1 MIGPIQKF
9 FSLILVTLMIN
20 FSSLFGAGGK
30 EAVKAISENVTNGLL
45 SGTMSTFGGSDIY
58 DPGQLVSLIS
68 YDGDGNCYFAD
79 IDYANEARA
88 AWPAEK
94 HLNRT
99 ERLAII
105 YRLERDAA
113 KKEEYKT
120 LVLKLLDHWIKQD
133 YQNSNW
139 WYNKLS
145 NPNIL
150 GEIGILMQP
159 DLSPDQL
166 KKLSVLVGRGCF
178 LVDPVLRVYTGA
190 NAVDLSMS
198 SIKFGVLTGNTASI
212 KSALRVVANDLDYS
226 LIEGLKKDGTFF
238 QHGTRLYMGGYGI
251 EFIKAI
257 SNVICMVDGTEYTF
271 SSKQLEPF
279 SKFLLTGLRKM
290 SFGSTLD
297 PNVMGRSVSRFNAQP
312 LQSIVQ
318 DLIRLSN
325 TKAMPGKAE
334 LREYA
339 LSIQNNT
346 KSNYGLH
353 YYDKANFLV
362 VNNEDFYFS
371 FLGGDSAM
379 LYSEITNDENILCY
393 NSSFPGVTTIM
404 RTGNELTNISP
415 LYDYS
420 LVPGT
425 TAVYESDA
433 EPAAHKDPSYRVLPG
448 LYGSATADGAAAVFA
463 KTKHEGISMTISC
476 FATNDA
482 VILLGAGMKNSKGRQ
497 MFTTLDQSYY
507 AGSFTQEGNKVIHNG
522 IKYELLEGGDLLA
535 SNNHRTGSWR
545 RNNLAQP
552 DIYAEGDVFT
562 IFTANTGSYAYSVMS
577 ENTNAEFKVIMN
589 TEKIQ
594 AVRLPDGRI
603 AASFLASGS
612 FDYNGAAYRGLAGHA
627 YIFG

>member
-105 YRLERDAA
+105 YRLERDTA

-312 LQSIVQ
+312 LQGIVQ

-346 KSNYGLH
+346 KNNYGLH

-371 FLGGDSAM
+371 FLGGDSTM

-433 EPAAHKDPSYRVLPG
+433 ELAAHKDPSYRILPG
-448 LYGSATADGAAAVFA
+448 LYGSATANGAAAVFA

-603 AASFLASGS
+603 AASFLASSS